1 MVTRRPGTAVVIVGP
16 GTAGGAAAP
25 PPAEAAVRAANGEA
39 RHGD

>member
-1 MVTRRPGTAVVIVGP
+1 MATRRPGTDAVAGP

-25 PPAEAAVRAANGEA
+25 PPTEAAVGAANEEA